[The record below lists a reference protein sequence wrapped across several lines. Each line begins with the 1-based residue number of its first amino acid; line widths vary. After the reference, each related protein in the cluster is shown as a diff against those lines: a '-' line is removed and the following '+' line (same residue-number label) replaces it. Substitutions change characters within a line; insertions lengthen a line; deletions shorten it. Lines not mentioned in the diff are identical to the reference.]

1 MTKGARGEAILS
13 VDGREYPILFT
24 NRALAEAEQR
34 TGKTITALA
43 SSAGQGLLGIGETA
57 ALLVTGLEAARKA
70 SGLPG
75 RATQMQDA
83 YSLLDAA
90 GFGNVAAAVYEAIA
104 AVLGYDPDKGAS
116 DDADD
121 AERPTK

>member
-13 VDGREYPILFT
+13 IDGREYPILFT

-43 SSAGQGLLGIGETA
+43 STAGQGLLGIGETA
-57 ALLVTGLEAARKA
+57 ALLVTGLEAARKDR
-70 SGLPG
+70 GLPG

-104 AVLGYDPDKGAS
+104 AVLGYDPDKGAP